1 MQNFT
6 TNAINLK
13 SYNLSETDKIIV
25 MYSKDKGIIKGV
37 AKGAKKTTSKLGG
50 RMDMLVANR
59 LMLHKGRNLDTIC
72 QAQAINTFKNTRNDM
87 DKLFYSIYC
96 SEVVH
101 SFGVENDPNS
111 EEIYEL
117 FYKTL
122 EAVSKSENK
131 VQLLLSVIKFQLK
144 ITHIAGYSLEL
155 ENCACCGGTLDND
168 NIYFS
173 AQSGGTI
180 CEECKKHSINAAKLH
195 HKIRDFLNTLLQLD
209 YGSKTRYDELA
220 TEKICSF
227 CFELMKRHVEQFSP
241 KKIKSA
247 QILEIT
253 K

>member
-13 SYNLSETDKIIV
+13 SYNLSESDKIIV

-37 AKGAKKTTSKLGG
+37 AKGVKKTASKLGG
-50 RMDMLVANR
+50 RMDMLIANK
-59 LMLHKGRNLDTIC
+59 LMLRNGRNLATIC
-72 QAQAINTFKNTRNDM
+72 QAEAINTFKNTRSNM

-96 SEVVH
+96 SEIVH

-122 EAVSKSENK
+122 ESVSKSENK
-131 VQLLLSVIKFQLK
+131 TELLISVLKFQLK

-155 ENCACCGGTLDND
+155 ETCAVCGCPLSEE
-168 NIYFS
+168 NIYFTAS
-173 AQSGGTI
+173 QGGTV
-180 CEECKKHSINAAKLH
+180 CENCKKTLAKSVKLH
-195 HKIRDFLNTLLQLD
+195 HKIRDFLITLLQLD
-209 YGSKTRYDELA
+209 YGSKSRYDELA
-220 TEKICSF
+220 TEKICEF
-227 CFELMKRHVEQFSP
+227 CFNLLSKHVEQFSP
-241 KKIKSA
+241 KKIKSS
-247 QILEIT
+247 QMLEIV

>member
-1 MQNFT
+1 M
-6 TNAINLK
+6 
-13 SYNLSETDKIIV
+13 
-25 MYSKDKGIIKGV
+25 
-37 AKGAKKTTSKLGG
+37 
-50 RMDMLVANR
+50 
-59 LMLHKGRNLDTIC
+59 
-72 QAQAINTFKNTRNDM
+72 
-87 DKLFYSIYC
+87 
-96 SEVVH
+96 H

-209 YGSKTRYDELA
+209 YDSKTRYDELA